1 MLLNVHSNKPH
12 DQNVHVLQV
21 MFWIE
26 GKGNWRENSKD
37 LNFKFTKA
45 KKNKKNKK
53 GKDSFYLRWP
63 QNVVYIFFNW

>member
-1 MLLNVHSNKPH
+1 MLLNVHLNKPH

-37 LNFKFTKA
+37 LNYKFTKA
-45 KKNKKNKK
+45 KKKIKKVKIPFICVGLK
-53 GKDSFYLRWP
+53 MLC
-63 QNVVYIFFNW
+63 IFFLIDR